1 MSALQLNWTQEPH
14 LVPKHN
20 LFGLRRVMMLDE
32 LECAIDTLNLAPP
45 SKPKICAQDTR
56 RPRGHWPRSLREDQ
70 LFNQYFSAYTNGDL
84 LVKSYLWKKMFY
96 RTVPRFAPSE
106 FVIRRARISA

>member
-1 MSALQLNWTQEPH
+1 VSALQLNWTQEPH

-45 SKPKICAQDTR
+45 TKDLCPGTPGYSRT
-56 RPRGHWPRSLREDQ
+56 
-70 LFNQYFSAYTNGDL
+70 SA
-84 LVKSYLWKKMFY
+84 
-96 RTVPRFAPSE
+96 
-106 FVIRRARISA
+106 